1 MIPAARISAAFEI
14 LADIEARR
22 RPAADVLKDWG
33 LSHRFAGS
41 GDRAAL
47 AGLVYDTLR
56 RRASARWLMDNETPR
71 ASLIGMLVLQRG
83 ETIETLDALFTGERF
98 APEPLTDDERKALAG
113 RKLADAEPDIQADVP
128 RWLWPSFEAAF
139 GEDAIA
145 EGRALAERAPV
156 DLRVNTLK
164 TSRDKLLAELE
175 PLGASATPLSRWGVR
190 MPLGADGRS
199 PAVQAEESFQ
209 KGWFE
214 IQDEGSQLAGLVAAA
229 KPGEQVLDLCAGG
242 GGKTLEFAAAMENK
256 GQVFATD
263 SDKRRLAPIHDRLA
277 RAGVRNVQVRTPRGR
292 VSGGALAIDD
302 LDGRMDLVLVDAP
315 CSGSGTWRRSPD
327 TKWRMRPSSLADRQK
342 DQAAVLRAGARA
354 VKPGGR
360 LVFVTC
366 SVLPEE
372 NDASVKAFLADHAD
386 FTAASLPELAKGAG
400 LSAFAR
406 FSSSGGTGL
415 QLSPH
420 RSGTDGFFIALL
432 HRK

>member
-1 MIPAARISAAFEI
+1 MTPSARLSAAIEI
-14 LADIEARR
+14 LADIETRR
-22 RPAADVLKDWG
+22 RPAADALKDWG

-56 RRASARWLMDNETPR
+56 RRASARWLMDSEAPR
-71 ASLIGMLVLQRG
+71 AALIGMLALQRG
-83 ETIETLDALFTGERF
+83 ETIETLAALFTGERF
-98 APEPLTDDERKALAG
+98 APEPLTEEERKALAV
-113 RKLADAEPDIQADVP
+113 RTLAQAAPDIQADVP
-128 RWLWPSFEAAF
+128 NWLWSSFETAF
-139 GEDAIA
+139 GDDAIA

-164 TSRDKLLAELE
+164 TSREKLLAELE

-190 MPLGADGRS
+190 VPLGLDGRS
-199 PAVQAEESFQ
+199 PAIQAEESFQ

-229 KPGEQVLDLCAGG
+229 KSGEQVLDLCAGG

-277 RAGVRNVQVRTPRGR
+277 RAGVRNVQVRTPRG
-292 VSGGALAIDD
+292 SLPIDD

-315 CSGSGTWRRSPD
+315 CSGTGTWRRNPD

-342 DQAAVLRAGARA
+342 DQAAVLKAGAKA

-386 FTAASLPELAKGAG
+386 FSAGPLHDLAKGAG

-406 FSSSGGTGL
+406 FGSSGGTGL

-420 RSGTDGFFIALL
+420 RSGTDGFFIAVL

>member
-1 MIPAARISAAFEI
+1 MTPSARLSAAIEI

-22 RPAADVLKDWG
+22 RPAADALKDWG

-56 RRASARWLMDNETPR
+56 RRASARWLMDSEAPR
-71 ASLIGMLVLQRG
+71 AALIGMLVLQRG
-83 ETIETLDALFTGERF
+83 ETIETLDALFSGERF

-113 RKLADAEPDIQADVP
+113 RELAQAAPDIQADVP
-128 RWLWPSFEAAF
+128 NWLWSSFEAAF
-139 GEDAIA
+139 GEDAVA

-164 TSRDKLLAELE
+164 ASRDKLLGELE

-190 MPLGADGRS
+190 VPLGPDGRS

-292 VSGGALAIDD
+292 VSGGGPAIDD

-315 CSGSGTWRRSPD
+315 CSGSGTWRRNPD

-372 NDASVKAFLADHAD
+372 NDASVKGFLADHAD
-386 FTAASLPELAKGAG
+386 FTAAPLAELAKGAG

-406 FSSSGGTGL
+406 FGSSGGAGL

-432 HRK
+432 HRA

>member
-1 MIPAARISAAFEI
+1 MTPSARLSAAIEI

-56 RRASARWLMDNETPR
+56 RRASARWLMDSEAPR

-83 ETIETLDALFTGERF
+83 ETIETLEALFTGERF
-98 APEPLTDDERKALAG
+98 APEPLTEDERKALAG
-113 RKLADAEPDIQADVP
+113 RKLEQAAPDIQADVP
-128 RWLWPSFEAAF
+128 NWLWASFEAAF

-164 TSRDKLLAELE
+164 ATRDKLLAELE
-175 PLGASATPLSRWGVR
+175 PLHASATPLSRWGVR
-190 MPLGADGRS
+190 VPLGPDGRS
-199 PAVQAEESFQ
+199 PAIQAEESFQ

-256 GQVFATD
+256 GQIFATD

-277 RAGVRNVQVRTPRGR
+277 RAGIRNVQVRTPRG
-292 VSGGALAIDD
+292 GLAIDD

-315 CSGSGTWRRSPD
+315 CSGSGTWRRNPD

-342 DQAAVLRAGARA
+342 DQAAVLKAGARA

-372 NDASVKAFLADHAD
+372 NDASVKAFLADNVD
-386 FTAASLPELAKGAG
+386 FTAAPLPELAKGAG

-406 FSSSGGTGL
+406 FGSSGGIGL
-415 QLSPH
+415 QLSPL

-432 HRK
+432 HKK

>member
-1 MIPAARISAAFEI
+1 
-14 LADIEARR
+14 
-22 RPAADVLKDWG
+22 
-33 LSHRFAGS
+33 
-41 GDRAAL
+41 
-47 AGLVYDTLR
+47 
-56 RRASARWLMDNETPR
+56 
-71 ASLIGMLVLQRG
+71 
-83 ETIETLDALFTGERF
+83 
-98 APEPLTDDERKALAG
+98 
-113 RKLADAEPDIQADVP
+113 
-128 RWLWPSFEAAF
+128 
-139 GEDAIA
+139 
-145 EGRALAERAPV
+145 
-156 DLRVNTLK
+156 
-164 TSRDKLLAELE
+164 
-175 PLGASATPLSRWGVR
+175 
-190 MPLGADGRS
+190 
-199 PAVQAEESFQ
+199 
-209 KGWFE
+209 
-214 IQDEGSQLAGLVAAA
+214 
-229 KPGEQVLDLCAGG
+229 
-242 GGKTLEFAAAMENK
+242 
-256 GQVFATD
+256 
-263 SDKRRLAPIHDRLA
+263 
-277 RAGVRNVQVRTPRGR
+277 
-292 VSGGALAIDD
+292 
-302 LDGRMDLVLVDAP
+302 MDLVLVDAP

>member
-1 MIPAARISAAFEI
+1 MTPSARLSAAIEI

-22 RPAADVLKDWG
+22 RPAADALKDWG

-56 RRASARWLMDNETPR
+56 RRASARWLMDSETPR

-83 ETIETLDALFTGERF
+83 ETVETLDTLFTGERF
-98 APEPLTDDERKALAG
+98 APEPLTADERKALAG
-113 RKLADAEPDIQADVP
+113 RKLEQAAPDIQADVP
-128 RWLWPSFEAAF
+128 NWLWSSFEAAF
-139 GEDAIA
+139 GGDAIA

-164 TSRDKLLAELE
+164 ASRDKLLAELE
-175 PLGASATPLSRWGVR
+175 PLHASATPLSRWGVR
-190 MPLGADGRS
+190 VPLGPDGRS
-199 PAVQAEESFQ
+199 PAIQAEESFQ

-256 GQVFATD
+256 GQIFATD
-263 SDKRRLAPIHDRLA
+263 SDKRRLAPIHDRLT
-277 RAGVRNVQVRTPRGR
+277 RAGVRNAQVRTPRG
-292 VSGGALAIDD
+292 GLAIDD

-315 CSGSGTWRRSPD
+315 CSGSGTWRRNPD

-386 FTAASLPELAKGAG
+386 FTAAPLPELAKGAG

-406 FSSSGGTGL
+406 FGSSGGTGL

-420 RSGTDGFFIALL
+420 RSSTDGFFIALL

>member
-56 RRASARWLMDNETPR
+56 RRASARWLMDSETPR

-190 MPLGADGRS
+190 VPLGADGRS

>member
-1 MIPAARISAAFEI
+1 MTPSARLSAAIEI

-22 RPAADVLKDWG
+22 RPAADALKDWG

-56 RRASARWLMDNETPR
+56 RRASARWLIDSEAPR

-83 ETIETLDALFTGERF
+83 ETIETLEALFTGERF
-98 APEPLTDDERKALAG
+98 APEPLTEDERKALAG
-113 RKLADAEPDIQADVP
+113 RKLEQAAPDIQADVP
-128 RWLWPSFEAAF
+128 NWLWSSFEAAF

-164 TSRDKLLAELE
+164 ATRDKLLAELE
-175 PLGASATPLSRWGVR
+175 PLHASATPLSRWGVR
-190 MPLGADGRS
+190 VPLGPDGRS
-199 PAVQAEESFQ
+199 PAIQAEESFQ

-256 GQVFATD
+256 GQIFATD

-277 RAGVRNVQVRTPRGR
+277 RAGIRNVQVRTPRG
-292 VSGGALAIDD
+292 GLAIDD

-315 CSGSGTWRRSPD
+315 CSGSGTWRRNPD

-342 DQAAVLRAGARA
+342 DQAAVLKAGARA

-386 FTAASLPELAKGAG
+386 FTAAPLLELAKGAG

-406 FSSSGGTGL
+406 FGSSGGTGL

-420 RSGTDGFFIALL
+420 RSGTDGFFITLL
-432 HRK
+432 HRA

>member
-1 MIPAARISAAFEI
+1 MTPSARLSAAIEI

-22 RPAADVLKDWG
+22 RPAADALKDWG

-56 RRASARWLMDNETPR
+56 RRASARWLMDSEAPR
-71 ASLIGMLVLQRG
+71 AALIGMLVLQRG

-98 APEPLTDDERKALAG
+98 APEPLTEDERKALAE
-113 RKLADAEPDIQADVP
+113 RKLEQAAPDIQADVP
-128 RWLWPSFEAAF
+128 NWLWSSFETAF

-164 TSRDKLLAELE
+164 ASRDKLLAELE
-175 PLGASATPLSRWGVR
+175 PLHASATPLSRWGVR
-190 MPLGADGRS
+190 VPLGPDGRS
-199 PAVQAEESFQ
+199 PAIQSEESFQ

-214 IQDEGSQLAGLVAAA
+214 VQDEGSQLAGLVAAA

-256 GQVFATD
+256 GQIFATD

-277 RAGVRNVQVRTPRGR
+277 RAGVRNVQVRTPRG
-292 VSGGALAIDD
+292 SLPIDD

-342 DQAAVLRAGARA
+342 DQGTVLKAAARA

-386 FTAASLPELAKGAG
+386 FTAAPLSELAKGAG

-406 FSSSGGTGL
+406 FGSSGGTGL

-420 RSGTDGFFIALL
+420 RCGTDGFFIALL
-432 HRK
+432 HRA